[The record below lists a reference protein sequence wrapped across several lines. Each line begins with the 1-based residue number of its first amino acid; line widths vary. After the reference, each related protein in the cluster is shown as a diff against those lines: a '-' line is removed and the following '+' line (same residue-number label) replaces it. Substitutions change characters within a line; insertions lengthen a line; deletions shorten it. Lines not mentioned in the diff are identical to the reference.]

1 MKFQLNVNTSVL
13 LLLIVLLLWWLCS
26 DAPDEPTADGRTLQ
40 FPPAGEWG
48 QERAS

>member
-1 MKFQLNVNTSVL
+1 MKFQLNVNASIL

-26 DAPDEPTADGRTLQ
+26 DAPDEPTADDKTVP
-40 FPPAGEWG
+40 FPHVGKWG